1 MGVIGPIALA
11 QLAAW
16 ERIADTWVM
25 QIQTRYV
32 AGLIGG
38 DPSKM
43 EGHLTCG
50 ACDQTVKVI
59 ENDSGHYIMTIQEI
73 RAALVAH
80 LRNIHRELDP
90 DEKGGI
96 GE

>member
-1 MGVIGPIALA
+1 MIGVIGPIALA

-25 QIQTRYV
+25 QIQTLTVLNRKTEV
-32 AGLIGG
+32 
-38 DPSKM
+38 
-43 EGHLTCG
+43 HLTCG
-50 ACDQTVKVI
+50 ACDQSVKTV